1 MRNAFADEL
10 TSLGGTDP
18 RVALLS
24 GDIGNKLFDKFKAVA
39 GRRFVN
45 CGVAEANMIGMAAG
59 MALNGLRPFV
69 YTITPFTTTRCFEQI
84 RLDLCY
90 HGAPVVVVGTG
101 AGLSY
106 SELGPTHHSCEDI
119 AILRTLPDMVVV
131 CPADSIELRLAM
143 RAALQQ
149 DKPVY
154 MRIGKKG
161 EPAVHQESPADFQLG
176 KAITLREGKNV
187 CLIST
192 GNMVHSTLQ
201 AADLLQKSGISA
213 QVEDF
218 HTVKPIDEARLKE
231 IFDDFSLVAIIEEH
245 GHIGGLAGAIAE
257 WSLVHD
263 AEEQPRVVTFGVPD
277 AFQHY
282 VGSQAYF
289 RENFGLTP
297 ENIAAV
303 IRKA

>member
-10 TSLGGTDP
+10 TTLGGSDP
-18 RVALLS
+18 RIALLS
-24 GDIGNKLFDKFKAVA
+24 GDIGNKLFDKFKVVA

-59 MALNGLRPFV
+59 MAMNGLRPFV

-143 RAALQQ
+143 RAALEQ

-161 EPAVHQESPADFQLG
+161 EPAVHQEPPANFELG
-176 KAITLREGKNV
+176 KAITLREGNDV

-192 GNMVHSTLQ
+192 GNMVHATLQ
-201 AADLLQKSGISA
+201 AADLLQKAGISA
-213 QVEDF
+213 RVEDF
-218 HTVKPIDEARLKE
+218 HTVKPIDEERLEE
-231 IFDDFSLVAIIEEH
+231 IFNDFSLVAIIEEH
-245 GHIGGLAGAIAE
+245 GRIGGLGRRHCRMEPGARCRGTAACGDFRRAGCLPALCRVAG
-257 WSLVHD
+257 LF
-263 AEEQPRVVTFGVPD
+263 PRKFRPD
-277 AFQHY
+277 A
-282 VGSQAYF
+282 
-289 RENFGLTP
+289 
-297 ENIAAV
+297 
-303 IRKA
+303 